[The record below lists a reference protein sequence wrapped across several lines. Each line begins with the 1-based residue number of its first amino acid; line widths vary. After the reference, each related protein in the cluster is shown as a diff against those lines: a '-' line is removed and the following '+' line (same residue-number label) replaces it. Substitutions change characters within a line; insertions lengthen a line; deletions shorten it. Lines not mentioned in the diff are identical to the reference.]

1 MSVSDADKP
10 EIPSDEQLAAMSRDE
25 LVKLGTNLDGVEI
38 VYREPR
44 WPVEGTKAEKRA
56 ERLVALWFA
65 LGGVFGLALLGVF
78 LFWPWEYKPFGDP
91 GNALYNLATP
101 LYGLTLGLSVLSLGI
116 GAVLYTK
123 KFIPQEISIQDRH
136 DGPGSAEVDRKTI
149 VAQLQDTLDTSTL
162 PRRKMIV
169 RALGFGVGAMGA
181 GTAVAFIGGM
191 IKNPWAKVVPTANGK
206 QPVLLTSGWT
216 PRYHGETIYLGRA
229 VGSSSNVLLKIR
241 PEDIDAGGMETVFPW
256 RESDG
261 DGTTVESHEKLS
273 HIQMGIRNPVMLIR
287 VRPTDMPKVVKR
299 KGQENF
305 NYGDLFAYTKIC
317 SHLGCPTSLFEQ
329 QTYRILCPCHQSQF
343 DALPFAKPIFGLPL
357 VRWHSCPS
365 PSTRTDTSS
374 PTATSLNP
382 SDPHSG
388 SANHERHSPKALA
401 RSQTSRGDG
410 FAVSPRR
417 RYEAADQQGLPDPL
431 VVHAR

>member
-1 MSVSDADKP
+1 MSDADKP

-191 IKNPWAKVVPTANGK
+191 IKNPWARVVPTANGK
-206 QPVLLTSGWT
+206 QPVLLTSDWT

-343 DALPFAKPIFGLPL
+343 DALHFAKPIFGPAARALAQLPL
-357 VRWHSCPS
+357 TV
-365 PSTRTDTSS
+365 DKDGY
-374 PTATSLNP
+374 LV
-382 SDPHSG
+382 
-388 SANHERHSPKALA
+388 ANGDFVEPVGPAFWERKS
-401 RSQTSRGDG
+401 
-410 FAVSPRR
+410 
-417 RYEAADQQGLPDPL
+417 
-431 VVHAR
+431 

>member
-1 MSVSDADKP
+1 MSDADKP

-169 RALGFGVGAMGA
+169 RALGFGIGAMGA

-343 DALPFAKPIFGLPL
+343 DALHFAKPIFGPAARALAQLPL
-357 VRWHSCPS
+357 TV
-365 PSTRTDTSS
+365 DKDGY
-374 PTATSLNP
+374 LV
-382 SDPHSG
+382 
-388 SANHERHSPKALA
+388 ANGDFVEPVGPAFWERKS
-401 RSQTSRGDG
+401 
-410 FAVSPRR
+410 
-417 RYEAADQQGLPDPL
+417 
-431 VVHAR
+431 

>member
-136 DGPGSAEVDRKTI
+136 DGSGSAEVDRKTI

-191 IKNPWAKVVPTANGK
+191 IKNPWARVVPTANGK

-343 DALPFAKPIFGLPL
+343 DALHFAKPIFGPAARALAQLPL
-357 VRWHSCPS
+357 TV
-365 PSTRTDTSS
+365 DKDGY
-374 PTATSLNP
+374 LV
-382 SDPHSG
+382 
-388 SANHERHSPKALA
+388 ANGDFVEPVGPAFWERKS
-401 RSQTSRGDG
+401 
-410 FAVSPRR
+410 
-417 RYEAADQQGLPDPL
+417 
-431 VVHAR
+431 

>member
-10 EIPSDEQLAAMSRDE
+10 ENPSDEQLAAMSRDE

-343 DALPFAKPIFGLPL
+343 DALHFAKPIFGPAARALAQLPL
-357 VRWHSCPS
+357 TV
-365 PSTRTDTSS
+365 DKDGY
-374 PTATSLNP
+374 LV
-382 SDPHSG
+382 
-388 SANHERHSPKALA
+388 ANGDFVEPVGPAFWERKS
-401 RSQTSRGDG
+401 
-410 FAVSPRR
+410 
-417 RYEAADQQGLPDPL
+417 
-431 VVHAR
+431 

>member
-10 EIPSDEQLAAMSRDE
+10 EIPSDEQLAAMSRNE

-191 IKNPWAKVVPTANGK
+191 IKNPWARVVPTANGK

-343 DALPFAKPIFGLPL
+343 DALHFAKPIFGPAARALAQLPL
-357 VRWHSCPS
+357 TV
-365 PSTRTDTSS
+365 DKDGY
-374 PTATSLNP
+374 LV
-382 SDPHSG
+382 
-388 SANHERHSPKALA
+388 ANGDFVEPVGPAFWERKS
-401 RSQTSRGDG
+401 
-410 FAVSPRR
+410 
-417 RYEAADQQGLPDPL
+417 
-431 VVHAR
+431 

>member
-1 MSVSDADKP
+1 MSGDPKV

-56 ERLVALWFA
+56 ERLIALWFA

-91 GNALYNLATP
+91 GNAAYNLATP

-123 KFIPQEISIQDRH
+123 KFVPQEISIQDRH
-136 DGPGSAEVDRKTI
+136 NGPGSSEVDRKTI
-149 VAQLQDTLDTSTL
+149 VSQLQDTLETSTL
-162 PRRKMIV
+162 PRRKMII

-181 GTAVAFIGGM
+181 GTAVAFIGGL
-191 IKNPWAKVVPTANGK
+191 IKNPWARVVPTANGK

-216 PRYHGETIYLGRA
+216 PRYKGETIYLGRA
-229 VGSSSNVLLKIR
+229 VGSSSQILLKVR

-273 HIQMGIRNPVMLIR
+273 HISMGVRNPVMIIR
-287 VRPTDMPKVVKR
+287 VRPSDMGKVIKR
-299 KGQENF
+299 KGQESF

-343 DALPFAKPIFGLPL
+343 DALHFAKPIFGPAA
-357 VRWHSCPS
+357 R
-365 PSTRTDTSS
+365 
-374 PTATSLNP
+374 
-382 SDPHSG
+382 
-388 SANHERHSPKALA
+388 ALA
-401 RSQTSRGDG
+401 QLPITVDKDGYLVANGDFVEPVG
-410 FAVSPRR
+410 PAFWERKS
-417 RYEAADQQGLPDPL
+417 
-431 VVHAR
+431 